1 MILAACGVP
10 PEMLRQ
16 SDGTGRREAWRQFL
30 HASIAPVALGV
41 AADLADKLDIPGL
54 ALNHERMM
62 ASDIA
67 GKARAVQS
75 LVKGGMDVAK
85 AAALAGLMEPDETQ
99 PAPLGRDL
107 THHPVPIAVT
117 GRGNGSARE
126 SEARPR
132 AALHARHAG
141 GFRSRA

>member
-54 ALNHERMM
+54 ALNHDRMM

-75 LVKGGMDVAK
+75 LVKGGMDVAR
-85 AAALAGLMEPDETQ
+85 AAALASLMEPE
-99 PAPLGRDL
+99 
-107 THHPVPIAVT
+107 
-117 GRGNGSARE
+117 
-126 SEARPR
+126 
-132 AALHARHAG
+132 
-141 GFRSRA
+141 